1 LGIGTNAPTEK
12 VTIIGT
18 TNSRINFKD
27 PSFDRYV
34 NLGISNTGEVR
45 LNRTGTASWQFLQIG
60 DNTSLTYLDQTNL
73 IIRRGGDAETA
84 RFFSTGNFGIGT
96 GASDSGQR
104 LQVHGT
110 SFFSDS
116 VGIGSA
122 SFLSNNSLRV
132 AKNITGDSTSYGISS
147 SGSIQSV
154 VTSGAYMY
162 VTGPKTQAA
171 TFTLSNLYH
180 YGAIQGALGA
190 NSVITSQYGYHVD
203 SSLTGATNN
212 YGFYGNIPNGTNR
225 WNLFMNGTADNYLA
239 GKLVIGTTSVG
250 THALDV
256 VGTTQISGNTFVSA
270 GNLSIFTTNTPR
282 RINVN
287 VPNGSVA
294 AAIGIESSGTIHSA
308 IGIDTATTTFLQIA
322 STQGI
327 AFYSGSTIGNIVT
340 QPTNERMRL
349 TAAGRLLLGTTTE
362 STFALD
368 VNGTARVSGAVNL
381 ATSSGNVG
389 IGVTGGVLKLDV
401 QGNAAD
407 TTTVG
412 GVTVEQVTLFRPS
425 NGVGGIRSGFN
436 TTTGH
441 AYIWSSTSG
450 GNLNFGT
457 RSAPDNN
464 VGMTLTFGGNLLV
477 GTTADIASSK
487 VTISSTTQGF
497 LPPRMTT
504 TQKNA
509 IGTPAQGL
517 MVFDTTLVKLC
528 VYNGT
533 TWETITSV

>member
-1 LGIGTNAPTEK
+1 MGSTQGFVGTLSSHPF
-12 VTIIGT
+12 G
-18 TNSRINFKD
+18 F
-27 PSFDRYV
+27 F
-34 NLGISNTGEVR
+34 TGA
-45 LNRTGTASWQFLQIG
+45 LK
-60 DNTSLTYLDQTNL
+60 
-73 IIRRGGDAETA
+73 RGE
-84 RFFSTGNFGIGT
+84 FSTNGNFILQNGGT
-96 GASDSGQR
+96 FSDGGQR
-104 LQVHGT
+104 LQVIGDAFIKGSGAT
-110 SFFSDS
+110 DATIALQVQNSSSTNLLRVRNDS
-116 VGIGSA
+116 VLFTPHIIYVGQNTTNTLIYAFDGNANTSPSA
-122 SFLSNNSLRV
+122 SGRNFGIFNGNTTQTGDQSHFALVGNSLTPTSGDTNGVLFQRTFAPTSGTATFKAFNINPTINQTGGANGITRGLYVNPTLTAAADWRSIEWSNNSGWGL
-132 AKNITGDSTSYGISS
+132 
-147 SGSIQSV
+147 
-154 VTSGAYMY
+154 
-162 VTGPKTQAA
+162 
-171 TFTLSNLYH
+171 
-180 YGAIQGALGA
+180 YGAGTA
-190 NSVITSQYGYHVD
+190 
-203 SSLTGATNN
+203 NN
-212 YGFYGNIPNGTNR
+212 YLGGR
-225 WNLFMNGTADNYLA
+225 
-239 GKLVIGTTSVG
+239 
-250 THALDV
+250 
-256 VGTTQISGNTFVSA
+256 
-270 GNLSIFTTNTPR
+270 LSIATTNTPR
-282 RINVN
+282 RLNIEQA
-287 VPNGSVA
+287 NGSTA
-294 AAIGIESSGTIHSA
+294 ASIGLYSSGTLVSV
-308 IGIDTATTTFLQIA
+308 IGIDTASTTDLQIA
-322 STQGI
+322 TAQSI
-327 AFYSGSTIGNIVT
+327 RFYASSTIGNIVT
-340 QPTNERMRL
+340 EPTNERMRL

>member
-1 LGIGTNAPTEK
+1 LYGA
-12 VTIIGT
+12 
-18 TNSRINFKD
+18 
-27 PSFDRYV
+27 
-34 NLGISNTGEVR
+34 
-45 LNRTGTASWQFLQIG
+45 GTAANYLGGRLAIG
-60 DNTSLTYLDQTNL
+60 NVLANSIYALNVEGILNVS
-73 IIRRGGDAETA
+73 RA
-84 RFFSTGNFGIGT
+84 TGNP
-96 GASDSGQR
+96 A
-104 LQVHGT
+104 L
-110 SFFSDS
+110 SF
-116 VGIGSA
+116 
-122 SFLSNNSLRV
+122 NNS
-132 AKNITGDSTSYGISS
+132 AAASS
-147 SGSIQSV
+147 SIAYLEATASELHIYAHTGRNISF
-154 VTSGAYMY
+154 TSGA
-162 VTGPKTQAA
+162 AA
-171 TFTLSNLYH
+171 SRTMT
-180 YGAIQGALGA
+180 
-190 NSVITSQYGYHVD
+190 
-203 SSLTGATNN
+203 
-212 YGFYGNIPNGTNR
+212 
-225 WNLFMNGTADNYLA
+225 
-239 GKLVIGTTSVG
+239 
-250 THALDV
+250 
-256 VGTTQISGNTFVSA
+256 
-270 GNLSIFTTNTPR
+270 
-282 RINVN
+282 
-287 VPNGSVA
+287 
-294 AAIGIESSGTIHSA
+294 
-308 IGIDTATTTFLQIA
+308 
-322 STQGI
+322 
-327 AFYSGSTIGNIVT
+327 
-340 QPTNERMRL
+340 L